1 MKKPGEGT
9 LMKKRILIG
18 FCAWLIL
25 GISLSPG
32 QTSEHKEEIVA
43 RVLQGSQQY
52 TESVKKIKITID
64 SYTTE
69 EEVQNLIQVMTDKG
83 YEPFMD
89 AYRALNKGIFF
100 PIGGPGIKIIIH
112 GAHSIPTEKGRQ
124 ILLFTTRQ
132 PWDVTAN
139 QRIDPRF
146 SFMVIELNV
155 DNKGKG
161 TGNIYEQASLK
172 LTPQLTFEM
181 DGYNAPPKQLWD
193 VRLQK

>member
-1 MKKPGEGT
+1 MREGKKMKKKMMIT
-9 LMKKRILIG
+9 L
-18 FCAWLIL
+18 CAWVLM
-25 GISLSPG
+25 GIFLSAG
-32 QTSEHKEEIVA
+32 QTAPEKEEFLA
-43 RVLQGSQQY
+43 RVLQGSQMY

-64 SYTTE
+64 GYTTE

-139 QRIDPRF
+139 QRVDPRF

-161 TGNIYEQASLK
+161 TGNIYEQASIK